1 MQSELKTVREFR
13 KRRAEMQQQLEQL
26 QSSLEASEHEHKTS
40 LSNMEHRYSLPLSL
54 SLFLLFSIFL
64 SLPFHYNCCCVSRFF
79 EEKLRLQKEAN
90 RRIAELA
97 EKAHAEAV
105 RYTY

>member
-26 QSSLEASEHEHKTS
+26 QSSLEASEHQHKTS
-40 LSNMEHRYSLPLSL
+40 LSNMEHRYSL

-90 RRIAELA
+90 SRIAELA

-105 RYTY
+105 RYTG